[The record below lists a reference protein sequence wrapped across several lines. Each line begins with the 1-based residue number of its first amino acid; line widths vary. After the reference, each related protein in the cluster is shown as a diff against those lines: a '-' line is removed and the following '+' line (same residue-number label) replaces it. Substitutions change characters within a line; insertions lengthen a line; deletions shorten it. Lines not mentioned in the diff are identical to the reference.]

1 MKPKKN
7 EILELEV
14 EALAF
19 GGRGVAKHDD
29 FVVFVEGG
37 IPGDKV
43 RARIFKVRGKYAE
56 SKIEDLLVPSPHRVA
71 PACEHFG
78 VCGGCKWQNLEYSV
92 QKKYKEDQLKDALI
106 HIGDIP
112 DPPVEPII
120 GAHKIYYYR
129 NKMEFSF
136 HAGDN
141 GEILLGLHVAR
152 RFQDVFQ
159 LRVCHLQS
167 ELSNSIVEF
176 IRKRSNQLGL
186 PPYHIVRHE
195 GYLRFLVIR
204 EGKFTGEVLVNI
216 VTGKG
221 EFPQLK
227 ALGEEIGKRFE
238 PVVSVSHTI
247 NPAKANIAKGEKENI
262 LYGADHIYE
271 QFGEKR
277 YRISANSFFQTNSYQ
292 IQRLYDLTV
301 ELAKPDASERMIDLY
316 SGTGTIAIY
325 FSNLVK
331 KIIGVEIVAEAVADA
346 RANARINGAMNCEFI
361 VSDAE
366 EYLKQAVQND
376 EKFDLMILDPPRAG
390 CHPKV
395 LKFISAIRP
404 GKLVYISCNP
414 ATLARDLKIL
424 TNNGYALERAVPI
437 DLFPHTFHIE
447 AVCRLTLKG

>member
-1 MKPKKN
+1 
-7 EILELEV
+7 
-14 EALAF
+14 
-19 GGRGVAKHDD
+19 
-29 FVVFVEGG
+29 
-37 IPGDKV
+37 
-43 RARIFKVRGKYAE
+43 
-56 SKIEDLLVPSPHRVA
+56 
-71 PACEHFG
+71 
-78 VCGGCKWQNLEYSV
+78 
-92 QKKYKEDQLKDALI
+92 
-106 HIGDIP
+106 
-112 DPPVEPII
+112 
-120 GAHKIYYYR
+120 
-129 NKMEFSF
+129 
-136 HAGDN
+136 
-141 GEILLGLHVAR
+141 
-152 RFQDVFQ
+152 
-159 LRVCHLQS
+159 
-167 ELSNSIVEF
+167 
-176 IRKRSNQLGL
+176 LGL

-195 GYLRFLVIR
+195 GYLRFLVLR

-227 ALGEEIGKRFE
+227 ALGEEIGKKFE

-271 QFGEKR
+271 RFGEKR

-331 KIIGVEIVAEAVADA
+331 EIIGVEIVAEAVADA

-395 LKFISAIRP
+395 LKFISVIRP